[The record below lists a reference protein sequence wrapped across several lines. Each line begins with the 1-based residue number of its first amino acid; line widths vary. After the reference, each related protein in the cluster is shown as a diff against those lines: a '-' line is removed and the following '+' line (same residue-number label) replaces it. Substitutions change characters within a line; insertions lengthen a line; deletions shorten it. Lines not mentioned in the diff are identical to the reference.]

1 MQDTDEK
8 YIPMSVRLPEKMHD
22 RLKED
27 AARNF
32 RPLSNQHP
40 WRCLNEHLERADG

>member
-1 MQDTDEK
+1 MQETDEK
-8 YIPMSVRLPEKMHD
+8 YVSMSVRLPEKMHD

-32 RPLSNQHP
+32 RPLSNHI
-40 WRCLNEHLERADG
+40 RAILSEHLEQFDG